1 MVDNSSGSG
10 PGKNEDQRPM
20 SDTVRGLLATSAQ
33 INAYSW
39 LRSRTGYALTLRN
52 TSMSFD
58 LARWV
63 RMMPIVAVLVTL
75 VACGIAFFIS
85 MIRPAGV
92 VGDSQMTMDR
102 ATGELYVNID
112 GRLHPALNLSSARLI
127 TGADSNPTAVTTASI
142 AGFPKGPPVGIPGAP
157 NSMPV
162 TNGPTVSAAVCQ
174 RVSMNSASGAPAVTV
189 INGELQT
196 GSAIGSLGD
205 RDALVGTL
213 NGSTYVVWNG
223 VKAAVNPDDRIVL
236 AALGIDRTAV
246 VPAMPLTPAVGNAI
260 PSGVPL
266 TVPTI
271 PDFGQDS
278 PWDVGVRAPI
288 GSVVRGDVPGQG
300 EKHFI
305 VLRAGLQD
313 VPDTAAAMIRS
324 VDAFDLARPPLVP
337 PDKLAVIPN
346 VKIIQTDQYPD
357 GPVNVVNPRERPVS
371 CWSWQKG
378 KEAAAGTQTVLS
390 GTELPLSADAARE
403 VVPVVGSHRE
413 VTGVGAVY
421 MAPDATNYVITSGS
435 SGTSST
441 AESWW
446 WISSSGARFGLSNSP
461 QQRRSLGLG
470 DDASPMPWV
479 LMKLFPPGLGPNVA
493 LSKED
498 AMTQHGTLPSD
509 PAPAAVKPAN

>member
-1 MVDNSSGSG
+1 MVDNSSGNG
-10 PGKNEDQRPM
+10 PGKDDDQRPM
-20 SDTVRGLLATSAQ
+20 SDTVRGLLATAAQ
-33 INAYSW
+33 INAHSW

-63 RMMPIVAVLVTL
+63 RMMPVVAVLVTL

-85 MIRPAGV
+85 VIRPAGV

-102 ATGELYVNID
+102 STGELWVKVE
-112 GRLHPALNLSSARLI
+112 GRLHKALNLSSARLI
-127 TGADSNPTAVTTASI
+127 TGADTDPTAVTTASI
-142 AGFPKGPPVGIPGAP
+142 AAFPKGPPVGIIGAP
-157 NSMPV
+157 DSMPV
-162 TNGPTVSAAVCQ
+162 TNGPTVSTAVCQ
-174 RVSMNSASGAPAVTV
+174 RVSMNAATGAPAVTV
-189 INGELQT
+189 IDGGLQT
-196 GSAIGSLGD
+196 GPAIGPLGD

-213 NGSTYVVWNG
+213 NGSTYLVWNG
-223 VKAAVNPDDRIVL
+223 VKAVVDPDDRIVL
-236 AALGIDRTAV
+236 AALGIDRTDV

-266 TVPTI
+266 AVPTI

-288 GSVVRGDVPGQG
+288 GSVVRGEVPGQG
-300 EKHFI
+300 EKHFV

-324 VDAFDLARPPLVP
+324 VDAFDLALPPLIP
-337 PDKLAVIPN
+337 PDKLAAIPR
-346 VKIIQTDQYPD
+346 VEIIQTGQYPD
-357 GPVNVVNPRERPVS
+357 GPVKVVNPRERPVS

-378 KEAAAGTQTVLS
+378 KEAAAGTQTVLT
-390 GTELPLSADAARE
+390 GTELPLSAEAARD
-403 VVPVVGSHRE
+403 VSPVVGTHRD
-413 VTGVGAVY
+413 VTGVTGVY
-421 MAPDATNYVITSGS
+421 MAPDATNYVITTGS

-446 WISSSGARFGLSNSP
+446 WISPWGTRFGLSSVP
-461 QQRRSLGLG
+461 EQRRSLGLG

-479 LMKLFPPGLGPNVA
+479 LMKLFPPGLGPNVS

-498 AMTQHGTLPSD
+498 AMSQHGTMPSD
-509 PAPAAVKPAN
+509 PAPAALKPAN